1 MNWLRV
7 VLDEGHV
14 IRNPNALQS
23 KAILELQS
31 ERRWILS
38 GTFTEKLTRLVT
50 VLDYFFDVLPLNT
63 TKRTD
68 YYLNAHEVHLNFL
81 PSGTPIQNSLK
92 DLYMLMS
99 FLKLKPFNVKEWW
112 NRIIQRPVTM
122 GDKVGLK
129 YVNNSFIPNHIL
141 SINWIFLP
149 YTVNVFSGTCKRW

>member
-1 MNWLRV
+1 MRV
-7 VLDEGHV
+7 TSSETLTLFRVKLFWSCSQSASGSCLV
-14 IRNPNALQS
+14 RSQKSLQDYC
-23 KAILELQS
+23 
-31 ERRWILS
+31 LS
-38 GTFTEKLTRLVT
+38 LSPGLFLH
-50 VLDYFFDVLPLNT
+50 FCDVLPLNT

-68 YYLNAHEVHLNFL
+68 YYLNAHEVHLNVL

-129 YVNNSFIPNHIL
+129 YVNNSFIPNHPL
-141 SINWIFLP
+141 SMHWIFLP